1 MVEMKGSGDCGGVGH
16 LLVVAEH
23 GEVSPQLCG
32 RAQAGTAQV
41 GDDGG
46 DEGQE
51 DRAGQH
57 PHYHSVASDW

>member
-32 RAQAGTAQV
+32 RAQAGAAQV
-41 GDDGG
+41 
-46 DEGQE
+46 
-51 DRAGQH
+51 
-57 PHYHSVASDW
+57 